1 MPQCETRPHGVC
13 VLGQRCVQHTSGVE
27 SDAERFST
35 GAPLAHEGEIGRDRE
50 VRRDGPR
57 AVARGSASANEVRDE
72 TVHLFTA
79 GAVKRR
85 CSQVRDT
92 PVHLGGEEGR
102 HARKH
107 KHVPH
112 LQRPGNRVTSSLTV
126 WRTFSGGP
134 VDSLI
139 EQ

>member
-1 MPQCETRPHGVC
+1 MAEIARFAEMVRERWHG
-13 VLGQRCVQHTSGVE
+13 
-27 SDAERFST
+27 
-35 GAPLAHEGEIGRDRE
+35 
-50 VRRDGPR
+50 
-57 AVARGSASANEVRDE
+57 GSASANEVRDE

-112 LQRPGNRVTSSLTV
+112 LQRPGNRVT
-126 WRTFSGGP
+126 
-134 VDSLI
+134 
-139 EQ
+139 